1 MKIIDLNSEESINQ
15 RAEEMRL
22 IMDRAFRESLQLPS
36 TKEVKACC
44 GVAIKLLLANDSSP
58 TKEESDQY
66 FKFWNTV
73 WNKIN
78 K

>member
-22 IMDRAFRESLQLPS
+22 RMDRAFREVLQLPS
-36 TKEVKACC
+36 NKEVKSCC

-66 FKFWNTV
+66 FKFWNAV